1 VNTKHFSNF
10 VLKIQFMKTLHAL
23 FLFGLFFFA
32 MPAFAQLPADQGFLI
47 KAELDKRGLSEA
59 EADAALIA
67 EGLDIKKMSPEEALI
82 NKGAISKVLD
92 DLAETKKL
100 NIVENQESKD
110 SMKVEEQILK
120 PDNQVKVEKD
130 LPKTNP
136 IYGHQL
142 FQNGGLQVQAN
153 TDGASAPETYVLGAG
168 DQIRITIFGISQA
181 DLLMTINE
189 SGFVAP
195 AGMVQIYLKG
205 LTLKE
210 ARKVVRN
217 RFSLTYRFQNDEFA
231 VTLQKARMLNVN
243 IFGEVVKG
251 GSVQL
256 SALNTALNA
265 LMAAGGVSEIGSVR
279 HIELLRGDIRKKI
292 DLYAFLNNPSVQFQ
306 YDLQHNDILYVPVA
320 QKVVSLEGA
329 VKRPM
334 RYELAGTEGLKE
346 LLAFAGGV
354 LYNANAAL
362 IQVERQTGEKPQLTE
377 YSLADVLSGKVLV
390 DLLDGDIVILK
401 PSSVPLEQF
410 AAVQGAVYYP
420 GQFAWKEGLKLSEVL
435 EKAKLKP
442 QTSTE
447 LYMVKRTLTDGTQKV
462 IKVVG
467 KDAISFELFAKDSIL
482 VFDQSAFANQ
492 LPLEVSGAVRAP
504 FKQNLAYT
512 DQIKLS
518 EALALAKGTLPT
530 TADWAYVRRPNLFVP
545 NEYSYTRVNLNENAD
560 FALGAGDVLMVYD
573 KEIYTQAADVSI
585 GGAVRTAYRTPF
597 SPELSIKTLIEMAGR
612 TTEKANL
619 KRVDLFRLVYNDK
632 RGSGYELIR
641 LSIDSNYNVVGYPGG
656 YPLLPFD
663 QIMVRQL
670 TLFDIDKMVT
680 VTGEVKFPGD
690 YALPASQYR
699 LSDLITDAGG
709 INGIGSMDGAII
721 MRTFNNVGPIGISV
735 KKALR
740 HKNSKKYN
748 PYLLSGD
755 VLTIYPTQNT
765 FSLRL
770 LGTNYP
776 IQDSIIQTSSKS
788 FIYDG
793 KKSARWYIREYAGGL
808 SEDANPRSVAVAY
821 PNGQVDGTRRSLYL
835 FNKMP
840 TVRPGGQI
848 IVSLQT
854 EKEKAEKKEID
865 YDAIFSRSFQAISS
879 ILTITLLLKQL

>member
-1 VNTKHFSNF
+1 MKALQTLLFFS
-10 VLKIQFMKTLHAL
+10 I
-23 FLFGLFFFA
+23 FFFA

-59 EADAALIA
+59 EADAALMA
-67 EGLDIKKMSPEEALI
+67 AGLDVKKMSPEEALF

-92 DLAETKKL
+92 ELAETKKL
-100 NIVENQESKD
+100 KIVEKQESKD

-120 PDNQVKVEKD
+120 SDQQVKVEKD
-130 LPKTNP
+130 LPQTNP

-142 FQNGGLQVQAN
+142 FQNGGLSVHAL
-153 TDGASAPETYVLGAG
+153 TDGASAPDTYVLGAG

-181 DLLMTINE
+181 DLLLTINE

-195 AGMVQIYLKG
+195 AGMGQIYLKG
-205 LTLKE
+205 LTMRE

-217 RFSLTYRFQNDEFA
+217 RFSVAYRFQSDEFA

-306 YDLQHNDILYVPVA
+306 YDLQHNDILFVPVA

-334 RYELAGTEGLKE
+334 RYELAGKEGLKE

-354 LYNANAAL
+354 LFNANVEL
-362 IQVERQTGEKPQLTE
+362 IQVKRQTGEKPQLTE
-377 YSLADVLSGKVLV
+377 YRLADVLSGKFSVE
-390 DLLDGDIVILK
+390 LLDGDIIIVK
-401 PSSVPLEQF
+401 QSSVPLEQF
-410 AAVQGAVYYP
+410 AAIQGAVYYP
-420 GQFAWKEGLKLSEVL
+420 GQYAWKEGQQLSEVL
-435 EKAKLKP
+435 DKAKLKP

-447 LYMVKRTLTDGTQKV
+447 LYIVKRTLTDGTQKV

-467 KDAISFELFAKDSIL
+467 KDAPSFELLALDSIL
-482 VFDQSAFANQ
+482 VFDQAAFANQ
-492 LPLEVSGAVRAP
+492 LPLEVTGAVRAP

-545 NEYSYTRVNLNENAD
+545 NEFSYLRVNLNENAD
-560 FALGAGDVLMVYD
+560 FTLGAGDVLMVYD

-585 GGAVRTAYRTPF
+585 GGAVRSAYRTPF
-597 SPELSIKTLIEMAGR
+597 SPALSIKTLIEMAGR

-619 KRVDLFRLVYNDK
+619 NRVDLFRLVYNDK

-641 LSIDSNYNVVGYPGG
+641 LSLDSNYNVVGYPGG

-663 QIMVRQL
+663 QIVVRQL
-670 TLFDIDKMVT
+670 TLFDKDKVVT
-680 VTGEVKFPGD
+680 VNGEVKFPGD

-699 LSDLITDAGG
+699 LSDLIADAGG
-709 INGIGSMDGAII
+709 INAIGSHDGAII
-721 MRTFNNVGPIGISV
+721 IRSFNNVGPIGVDV
-735 KKALR
+735 KLAMR
-740 HKNSKKYN
+740 RKNSKKYN
-748 PYLLSGD
+748 PYLMTGD
-755 VLTIYPTQNT
+755 VLTIYPAQNT

-776 IQDSIIQTSSKS
+776 LQDSVSEMSARS
-788 FIYDG
+788 FIYVG
-793 KKSARWYIREYAGGL
+793 SKSARWYIREYAGGL
-808 SEDANPRSVAVAY
+808 TKDADPRSVAVVY
-821 PNGQVDGTRRSLYL
+821 PNGQVDGTKRVLFL
-835 FNKMP
+835 FNDMP
-840 TVRPGGQI
+840 TVRTGGQI
-848 IVSLQT
+848 VVNLET
-854 EKEKAEKKEID
+854 EKEKAEKKEVD
-865 YDAIFSRSFQAISS
+865 YDVIFSRSFQAISS
-879 ILTITLLLKQL
+879 LLTITLLLKQL

>member
-1 VNTKHFSNF
+1 
-10 VLKIQFMKTLHAL
+10 MKTLHAL

-67 EGLDIKKMSPEEALI
+67 EGLDIKKMSPEE
-82 NKGAISKVLD
+82 VLG
-92 DLAETKKL
+92 KKT
-100 NIVENQESKD
+100 
-110 SMKVEEQILK
+110 QILGILDASAAK
-120 PDNQVKVEKD
+120 KQVKDTPDVAEAIVIDTNKVIETIIK
-130 LPKTNP
+130 PAIEAAVTNP

-142 FQNGGLQVQAN
+142 FQNGGLPVQAN

-377 YSLADVLSGKVLV
+377 YSLADVLSGKVV
-390 DLLDGDIVILK
+390 VELLDGDVVRLRQ
-401 PSSVPLEQF
+401 SSIPLEQF
-410 AAVQGAVYYP
+410 SAIEGAVYYP
-420 GQFAWKEGLKLSEVL
+420 GQYAWKEGQTLDEVL
-435 EKAKLKP
+435 NKAQLKP
-442 QTSTE
+442 ETSTD
-447 LYMVKRTLTDGTQKV
+447 LYFVERTITDGTKKI
-462 IKVVG
+462 IKVKG
-467 KDAISFELFAKDSIL
+467 SDAASFQLEAKDKIL
-482 VFDQSAFANQ
+482 VYDQANFSNQ
-492 LPLEVSGAVRAP
+492 LPLEVTGAVRAP

-585 GGAVRTAYRTPF
+585 GGAVRVAYRTPF

-641 LSIDSNYNVVGYPGG
+641 LSIDSNYSVVGYPGG

-663 QIMVRQL
+663 QVVVRQL
-670 TLFDIDKMVT
+670 TLFDKDKVVT
-680 VTGEVKFPGD
+680 VNGEVKFPGD
-690 YALPASQYR
+690 YALPAAQYR

-709 INGIGSMDGAII
+709 INAIGSSDGAVI
-721 MRTFNNVGPIGISV
+721 MRAYNNVGPIGIHV

-740 HKNSKKYN
+740 HKRSKKYN

-755 VLTIYPTQNT
+755 VLTIYPAQNIFT
-765 FSLRL
+765 LRL
-770 LGTNYP
+770 LGTYYP
-776 IQDSIIQTSSKS
+776 LQDSLTPLSNKS
-788 FIYDG
+788 FIYAG
-793 KKSARWYIREYAGGL
+793 KKSARWYIREFAGGL
-808 SEDANPRSVAVAY
+808 TKDAERRSVAVAY
-821 PNGQVDGTRRSLYL
+821 PNGQVDGTKRVLFL
-835 FNKMP
+835 FNDMP
-840 TVRPGGQI
+840 TVLTGGQI
-848 IVSLQT
+848 VVNIAS
-854 EKEKAEKKEID
+854 EKEKTEKKEID
-865 YDAIFSRSFQAISS
+865 YDAVFTRSFQAISS
-879 ILTITLLLKQL
+879 LLTLMLLVNQL

>member
-1 VNTKHFSNF
+1 
-10 VLKIQFMKTLHAL
+10 MKTLHAL

-67 EGLDIKKMSPEEALI
+67 EGLDIKKMSPEE
-82 NKGAISKVLD
+82 VLG
-92 DLAETKKL
+92 KKT
-100 NIVENQESKD
+100 
-110 SMKVEEQILK
+110 QILGILDATAAK
-120 PDNQVKVEKD
+120 KQVKDTPDVAEAIVIDTNKVIETIIK
-130 LPKTNP
+130 PAIEAAVTNP

-142 FQNGGLQVQAN
+142 FQNGGLPVQAN

-377 YSLADVLSGKVLV
+377 YSLADVLSGKVV
-390 DLLDGDIVILK
+390 VELLDGDVVRLRQ
-401 PSSVPLEQF
+401 SSIPLEQF
-410 AAVQGAVYYP
+410 SAIEGAVYYP
-420 GQFAWKEGLKLSEVL
+420 GQYAWKEGQTLDEVL
-435 EKAKLKP
+435 NKAQLKP
-442 QTSTE
+442 ETSTD
-447 LYMVKRTLTDGTQKV
+447 LYFVERTITDGTKKI
-462 IKVVG
+462 IKVKG
-467 KDAISFELFAKDSIL
+467 SDAASFQLEAKDKIL
-482 VFDQSAFANQ
+482 VYDQANFSNQ
-492 LPLEVSGAVRAP
+492 LPLEVTGAVRAP

-612 TTEKANL
+612 TTDKANL

-632 RGSGYELIR
+632 KGSGYELIR
-641 LSIDSNYNVVGYPGG
+641 LSIDSNYSVVGYPSG

-663 QIMVRQL
+663 QVVVRQL
-670 TLFDIDKMVT
+670 TLFDKDKVVT
-680 VTGEVKFPGD
+680 VNGEVKFPGD
-690 YALPASQYR
+690 YALPAAQYR

-709 INGIGSMDGAII
+709 INTIGSTEGAVI
-721 MRTFNNVGPIGISV
+721 MRAYNNVGPIGIHV

-740 HKNSKKYN
+740 HKRSKKYN

-755 VLTIYPTQNT
+755 VLTIYPAQNIFT
-765 FSLRL
+765 LRL
-770 LGTNYP
+770 LGTYYP
-776 IQDSIIQTSSKS
+776 LQDSLTPLSNKS
-788 FIYDG
+788 FIYAG
-793 KKSARWYIREYAGGL
+793 KKSARWYIREFAGGL
-808 SEDANPRSVAVAY
+808 TEDADRRSVAVAY
-821 PNGQVDGTRRSLYL
+821 PNGQVDGTQRTLYL

-865 YDAIFSRSFQAISS
+865 YDAVFTRSFQAISS
-879 ILTITLLLKQL
+879 LLTLMLLVNQL

>member
-1 VNTKHFSNF
+1 
-10 VLKIQFMKTLHAL
+10 MKTLHAL

-32 MPAFAQLPADQGFLI
+32 MPAVAQLPADQGFLI

-59 EADAALIA
+59 EAEAALIA
-67 EGLDIKKMSPEEALI
+67 AGLDVKNMSPEEALF

-100 NIVENQESKD
+100 KIDEKQESKESKD
-110 SMKVEEQILK
+110 SLKVEEQILQ
-120 PDNQVKVEKD
+120 PDNQVKLEKD
-130 LPKTNP
+130 FPQISP

-142 FQNGGLQVQAN
+142 FQNGGLPVQAN

-210 ARKVVRN
+210 ARKLIRN
-217 RFSLTYRFQNDEFA
+217 RFSLAYRFQADEFA
-231 VTLQKARMLNVN
+231 VTLQKARMVNVN

-390 DLLDGDIVILK
+390 ELLDGDIVTLK

-545 NEYSYTRVNLNENAD
+545 NEYSYSRVNLNENAD
-560 FALGAGDVLMVYD
+560 FLLGAGDVLMVYD

-597 SPELSIKTLIEMAGR
+597 SPELSIKALVEMAGR

-619 KRVDLFRLVYNDK
+619 QRVDLFRLVYNDK

-670 TLFDIDKMVT
+670 TLFDIDKLVT

-709 INGIGSMDGAII
+709 INGIGSYDGAII
-721 MRTFNNVGPIGISV
+721 MRTFNNVGPIGINV

-755 VLTIYPTQNT
+755 VLTIYPSQNT

-776 IQDSIIQTSSKS
+776 IQDSLIQASSKS

-821 PNGQVDGTRRSLYL
+821 PNGQVDGTRRSLFL
-835 FNKMP
+835 FNNMP
-840 TVRPGGQI
+840 VVRPGGQI

-854 EKEKAEKKEID
+854 EQEKAEKKEID
-865 YDAIFSRSFQAISS
+865 YDAVFTRSFQAISS
-879 ILTITLLLKQL
+879 LLTLFLLVNQL

>member
-1 VNTKHFSNF
+1 
-10 VLKIQFMKTLHAL
+10 MKTLHAL

-67 EGLDIKKMSPEEALI
+67 EGLDIKKMSPEE
-82 NKGAISKVLD
+82 VLG
-92 DLAETKKL
+92 KKT
-100 NIVENQESKD
+100 
-110 SMKVEEQILK
+110 QILGILDATAAK
-120 PDNQVKVEKD
+120 KQVKDTPDVAEAIVIDTNKVIETIIK
-130 LPKTNP
+130 PAIEAAVTNP

-142 FQNGGLQVQAN
+142 FQNGGLPVQAN

-377 YSLADVLSGKVLV
+377 YSLADVLSGKVV
-390 DLLDGDIVILK
+390 VELLDGDVVRLRQ
-401 PSSVPLEQF
+401 SSIPLEQF
-410 AAVQGAVYYP
+410 SAIEGAVYYP
-420 GQFAWKEGLKLSEVL
+420 GQYAWKEGQTLDEVL
-435 EKAKLKP
+435 NKAQLKP
-442 QTSTE
+442 ETSTD
-447 LYMVKRTLTDGTQKV
+447 LYFVERTITDGTKKI
-462 IKVVG
+462 IKVKG
-467 KDAISFELFAKDSIL
+467 SDAASFQLEAKDKIL
-482 VFDQSAFANQ
+482 VYDQANFSNQ
-492 LPLEVSGAVRAP
+492 LPLEVTGAVRAP

-585 GGAVRTAYRTPF
+585 GGAVRVAYRTPF

-641 LSIDSNYNVVGYPGG
+641 LSIDSNYSVVGYPGG

-663 QIMVRQL
+663 QVVVRQL
-670 TLFDIDKMVT
+670 TLFDKDKVVT
-680 VTGEVKFPGD
+680 VNGEVKFPGD
-690 YALPASQYR
+690 YALPAAQYR
-699 LSDLITDAGG
+699 LSDLIADAGG
-709 INGIGSMDGAII
+709 INTIGSTEGAVI
-721 MRTFNNVGPIGISV
+721 MRAYNNVGPIGIHV

-740 HKNSKKYN
+740 HKRSKKYN

-755 VLTIYPTQNT
+755 VLTIYPSQNIFT
-765 FSLRL
+765 LRL
-770 LGTNYP
+770 LGTYYP
-776 IQDSIIQTSSKS
+776 LQDSLTPLSSKS
-788 FIYDG
+788 FIYAG
-793 KKSARWYIREYAGGL
+793 KKSARWYIREFAGGL
-808 SEDANPRSVAVAY
+808 TEDADRRSVAVAY
-821 PNGQVDGTRRSLYL
+821 PNGQVDGTQRTLYL

-865 YDAIFSRSFQAISS
+865 YDAVFTRSFQAISS
-879 ILTITLLLKQL
+879 LLTLMLLVNQL

>member
-1 VNTKHFSNF
+1 
-10 VLKIQFMKTLHAL
+10 MKAL
-23 FLFGLFFFA
+23 QALFFFSIFFFA
-32 MPAFAQLPADQGFLI
+32 LPAFAQLPADQSFLI
-47 KAELDKRGLSEA
+47 KTELDKRGLTEA
-59 EADAALIA
+59 EADAALIS
-67 EGLDIKKMSPEEALI
+67 EGLDVKKMSPEE
-82 NKGAISKVLD
+82 VLG
-92 DLAETKKL
+92 KK
-100 NIVENQESKD
+100 N
-110 SMKVEEQILK
+110 QILGILDATAAK
-120 PDNQVKVEKD
+120 KQVKDTSDVAEAKD
-130 LPKTNP
+130 IDTHKVIEAVSKPAIEATIIKP

-142 FQNGGLQVQAN
+142 FQNGGLSVQAL
-153 TDGASAPETYVLGAG
+153 TDGASAPDTYILGAG

-181 DLLMTINE
+181 DLLLTINE

-195 AGMVQIYLKG
+195 AGMGQIYLKG
-205 LTLKE
+205 LTLRE

-217 RFSLTYRFQNDEFA
+217 RFSVAYRFQSDEFA

-243 IFGEVVKG
+243 IFGEVVQG

-306 YDLQHNDILYVPVA
+306 YDLQHNDILFVPVA

-334 RYELAGTEGLKE
+334 RYELAGKEGLKE

-354 LYNANAAL
+354 LFNANVEL

-377 YSLADVLSGKVLV
+377 YRVADVLSGKVIV
-390 DLLDGDIVILK
+390 ELLDGDVVKLK
-401 PSSVPLEQF
+401 QSSVPLEQF
-410 AAVQGAVYYP
+410 AAIQGAVYYP
-420 GQFAWKEGLKLSEVL
+420 GQYAWKEGQKLSEVL
-435 EKAKLKP
+435 DKAKLKP

-447 LYMVKRTLTDGTQKV
+447 LYMVKRTLTNGTQKV

-467 KDAISFELFAKDSIL
+467 KDAQSFELLALDSIL
-482 VFDQSAFANQ
+482 VFDQAAFANQ
-492 LPLEVSGAVRAP
+492 LPLEVIGAVRAP

-530 TADWAYVRRPNLFVP
+530 TAEWAYVRRPNLFVP
-545 NEYSYTRVNLNENAD
+545 NEYSYARVNLNENAD

-585 GGAVRTAYRTPF
+585 GGAVRSAYRTPF

-619 KRVDLFRLVYNDK
+619 NRVDLFRLVYNEK

-656 YPLLPFD
+656 FPLLPFD
-663 QIMVRQL
+663 QIVVRQL
-670 TLFDIDKMVT
+670 TLFDKDKVVT
-680 VTGEVKFPGD
+680 VNGEVKFPGD
-690 YALPASQYR
+690 YALPAAQYR
-699 LSDLITDAGG
+699 LSDLIADAGG
-709 INGIGSMDGAII
+709 INAIGSHDGAII
-721 MRTFNNVGPIGISV
+721 MRSFNNVGPIGVDV
-735 KKALR
+735 KLAMR
-740 HKNSKKYN
+740 RKNSKKYN
-748 PYLLSGD
+748 PYLMTGD
-755 VLTIYPTQNT
+755 VLTIYPAQNT

-776 IQDSIIQTSSKS
+776 LQDSVSEMSTRS
-788 FIYDG
+788 FIYVG
-793 KKSARWYIREYAGGL
+793 SKSARWYIREYAGGL
-808 SEDANPRSVAVAY
+808 TKDADPRSVAVVY
-821 PNGQVDGTRRSLYL
+821 PNGQVDGTKRVLFL
-835 FNKMP
+835 FNDMP
-840 TVRPGGQI
+840 TVRTGGQI
-848 IVSLQT
+848 VVNLET
-854 EKEKAEKKEID
+854 EKEKAEKKEVD
-865 YDAIFSRSFQAISS
+865 YDVIFSRSFQAISS
-879 ILTITLLLKQL
+879 LLTITLLLKQL

>member
-1 VNTKHFSNF
+1 
-10 VLKIQFMKTLHAL
+10 MKTLHAL

-67 EGLDIKKMSPEEALI
+67 EGLDIKKMSPEE
-82 NKGAISKVLD
+82 VLG
-92 DLAETKKL
+92 KKT
-100 NIVENQESKD
+100 
-110 SMKVEEQILK
+110 QILGILDATAAK
-120 PDNQVKVEKD
+120 KQVKDTPDVAEAIVIDTNKVIETIIK
-130 LPKTNP
+130 PAIEAAVTNP

-142 FQNGGLQVQAN
+142 FQNGGLPVQAN

-377 YSLADVLSGKVLV
+377 YSLADVLSGKVV
-390 DLLDGDIVILK
+390 VELLDGDVVRLRQ
-401 PSSVPLEQF
+401 SSIPLEQF
-410 AAVQGAVYYP
+410 SAIEGAVYYP
-420 GQFAWKEGLKLSEVL
+420 GQYAWKEGQTLDEVL
-435 EKAKLKP
+435 NKAQLKP
-442 QTSTE
+442 ETSTD
-447 LYMVKRTLTDGTQKV
+447 LYFVERTITDGTKKI
-462 IKVVG
+462 IKVKG
-467 KDAISFELFAKDSIL
+467 SDAASFQLEAKDKIL
-482 VFDQSAFANQ
+482 VYDQANFSNQ
-492 LPLEVSGAVRAP
+492 LPLEVTGAVRAP

-663 QIMVRQL
+663 QVVVRQL
-670 TLFDIDKMVT
+670 TLFDKDKVVT
-680 VTGEVKFPGD
+680 VNGEVKFPGD
-690 YALPASQYR
+690 YALPAAQYR

-709 INGIGSMDGAII
+709 INAIGSSDGAVI
-721 MRTFNNVGPIGISV
+721 MRAYNNVGPIGIHV

-740 HKNSKKYN
+740 HKRSKKYN

-755 VLTIYPTQNT
+755 VLTIYPAQNIFT
-765 FSLRL
+765 LRL
-770 LGTNYP
+770 LGTYYP
-776 IQDSIIQTSSKS
+776 LQDSLTPLSSKS
-788 FIYDG
+788 FIYAG
-793 KKSARWYIREYAGGL
+793 KKSARWYIREFAGGL
-808 SEDANPRSVAVAY
+808 TEDADRRSVAVAY
-821 PNGQVDGTRRSLYL
+821 PNGQIDGTQRTLYL

-848 IVSLQT
+848 IVSIQT

-865 YDAIFSRSFQAISS
+865 YDAVFTRSFQAISS
-879 ILTITLLLKQL
+879 LLTLMLLVNQL

>member
-1 VNTKHFSNF
+1 
-10 VLKIQFMKTLHAL
+10 MKALQTLF
-23 FLFGLFFFA
+23 FLNIFFFA
-32 MPAFAQLPADQGFLI
+32 LPALAQQPADQGFLI
-47 KAELDKRGLSEA
+47 KAELDKRGLTEP
-59 EADAALIA
+59 EADAALLA
-67 EGLDIKKMSPEEALI
+67 EGLDIKKMSTEELLFKKAE
-82 NKGAISKVLD
+82 ISKVLD
-92 DLAETKKL
+92 NLTDSKKQKISNNLVIKDSVKLEKSNLERVIEDSTKK
-100 NIVENQESKD
+100 E
-110 SMKVEEQILK
+110 IL
-120 PDNQVKVEKD
+120 Q
-130 LPKTNP
+130 TST

-142 FQNGGLQVQAN
+142 FGDGGLPVQAN
-153 TDGASAPETYVLGAG
+153 TDGASAPDTYVLGAG

-181 DLLMTINE
+181 DLLLTINE

-195 AGMVQIYLKG
+195 AGMGQIYLKG
-205 LTLKE
+205 LTLRE

-217 RFSLTYRFQNDEFA
+217 RFSVAYRFQSDEFA
-231 VTLQKARMLNVN
+231 LTLQKARMLNVN

-306 YDLQHNDILYVPVA
+306 YDLQHNDILFVPVA

-334 RYELAGTEGLKE
+334 RYELAGKEGLKE

-354 LYNANAAL
+354 LFNANAEL
-362 IQVERQTGEKPQLTE
+362 IQIERQSGEKPQLTE
-377 YSLADVLSGKVLV
+377 YRLADVLSGKVIVELF
-390 DLLDGDIVILK
+390 DGDVIKLS

-410 AAVQGAVYYP
+410 AAIQGAVYYP
-420 GQFAWKEGLKLSEVL
+420 GKYAWKEGQKLSEVL
-435 EKAKLKP
+435 DKAKLKP

-467 KDAISFELFAKDSIL
+467 KDAQSFELLAQDSIL
-482 VFDQSAFANQ
+482 VFDQAAFANQ
-492 LPLEVSGAVRAP
+492 LPLEVTGAVREP

-530 TADWAYVRRPNLFVP
+530 TAEWAFVRRPNLFVP
-545 NEYSYTRVNLNENAD
+545 NEYSYARVNLNENGD
-560 FALGAGDVLMVYD
+560 YALGAGDVLMVYD

-585 GGAVRTAYRTPF
+585 GGAVRSAYRTPF

-619 KRVDLFRLVYNDK
+619 NRVDLFRLVYDEK
-632 RGSGYELIR
+632 RGSGFELIR
-641 LSIDSNYNVVGYPGG
+641 LSIDADYNVVGYPGG

-663 QIMVRQL
+663 QIVVRQL
-670 TLFDIDKMVT
+670 PLFDKDKVVT
-680 VTGEVKFPGD
+680 VNGEVKFPGD
-690 YALPASQYR
+690 YALPATHYR

-709 INGIGSMDGAII
+709 INAIGSYDGAILI
-721 MRTFNNVGPIGISV
+721 RSFNNVGPVGVDV
-735 KKALR
+735 KQALR
-740 HKNSKKYN
+740 HKRSNKYN
-748 PYLLSGD
+748 PYLMSGD
-755 VLTIYPTQNT
+755 VLTIYPAQNT

-776 IQDSIIQTSSKS
+776 LQDSVSSMTAKS
-788 FIYDG
+788 FIYVG
-793 KKSARWYIREYAGGL
+793 KKSARWYLREYAGGFSKNADKNTL
-808 SEDANPRSVAVAY
+808 AVVY
-821 PNGQVDGTRRSLYL
+821 PDGSVDGTRKILGVIKDYPSVK
-835 FNKMP
+835 N
-840 TVRPGGQI
+840 GGQI
-848 IVSLQT
+848 IILLDE
-854 EKEKAEKKEID
+854 EKETKEKKEVD

-879 ILTITLLLKQL
+879 ILTISLLLKQL

>member
-1 VNTKHFSNF
+1 
-10 VLKIQFMKTLHAL
+10 MKAL
-23 FLFGLFFFA
+23 QALFFFSIFFFA
-32 MPAFAQLPADQGFLI
+32 LPAFAQLPADQGFLI

-67 EGLDIKKMSPEEALI
+67 EGLDVKKMSPEEVLGKKNQILGILDATAA
-82 NKGAISKVLD
+82 KKQVKDTPDVAEAIVLD
-92 DLAETKKL
+92 T
-100 NIVENQESKD
+100 N
-110 SMKVEEQILK
+110 KVIEAVIK
-120 PDNQVKVEKD
+120 PAIEAAI
-130 LPKTNP
+130 TNP

-142 FQNGGLQVQAN
+142 FQNGGLPVQAL
-153 TDGASAPETYVLGAG
+153 TDGASAPDTYVLGAG

-181 DLLMTINE
+181 DLLLTINE

-195 AGMVQIYLKG
+195 AGMGQIYLKG
-205 LTLKE
+205 LTLRE

-217 RFSLTYRFQNDEFA
+217 RFSVAYRFQSDEFA

-306 YDLQHNDILYVPVA
+306 YDLQHNDILFVPVA

-334 RYELAGTEGLKE
+334 RYELVGKEGLKE

-354 LYNANAAL
+354 LFNASAEL

-377 YSLADVLSGKVLV
+377 YSLADVLSGKVIV
-390 DLLDGDIVILK
+390 ELLDGDVVRLRQ
-401 PSSVPLEQF
+401 SSIPLEQF
-410 AAVQGAVYYP
+410 SAIEGAVYYP
-420 GQFAWKEGLKLSEVL
+420 GQYAWKEGQKLEDVL
-435 EKAKLKP
+435 TKAKLKP
-442 QTSTE
+442 ETSTD
-447 LYMVKRTLTDGTQKV
+447 LYFVERTITDGTKKI
-462 IKVVG
+462 IKVKG
-467 KDAISFELFAKDSIL
+467 SDAESFQLEAKDRIL
-482 VFDQSAFANQ
+482 VYDQANFANQ
-492 LPLEVSGAVRAP
+492 LPLEVTGAVRAP
-504 FKQNLAYT
+504 FKQNLSYT

-530 TADWAYVRRPNLFVP
+530 TADWAFVRRPNLFVP
-545 NEYSYTRVNLNENAD
+545 NEYNYVRVNLIENAD
-560 FALGAGDVLMVYD
+560 FTLGAGDVLMVYD

-585 GGAVRTAYRTPF
+585 GGAVRSAYRTPF
-597 SPELSIKTLIEMAGR
+597 SPVLSIKTLIEMAGR

-619 KRVDLFRLVYNDK
+619 NRVDLFRLVYNDK

-663 QIMVRQL
+663 QIVVRQL
-670 TLFDIDKMVT
+670 TLFDKDKVVT
-680 VTGEVKFPGD
+680 VNGEVKFPGD
-690 YALPASQYR
+690 YALPAAQYR

-709 INGIGSMDGAII
+709 INAIGSYEGAVI
-721 MRTFNNVGPIGISV
+721 MRAYNNVGPIGINV
-735 KKALR
+735 KDALR
-740 HKNSKKYN
+740 HRRSKKYN
-748 PYLLSGD
+748 PYLMSGD
-755 VLTIYPTQNT
+755 VISIYPDQNT

-776 IQDSIIQTSSKS
+776 LKDSLTALSSKS
-788 FIYDG
+788 FIYVG
-793 KKSARWYIREYAGGL
+793 KKSARWYIREFAGGL
-808 SEDANPRSVAVAY
+808 TKDANPRSVAVAY
-821 PNGQVDGTRRSLYL
+821 PNGQVDGTKRVLFL
-835 FNKMP
+835 FNDMP
-840 TVRPGGQI
+840 TVRAGGQI
-848 IVSLQT
+848 VVNLET
-854 EKEKAEKKEID
+854 EKEKAEKKEVD
-865 YDAIFSRSFQAISS
+865 YDAIFTRSFQAISS
-879 ILTITLLLKQL
+879 MLTISLLIKQL

>member
-1 VNTKHFSNF
+1 
-10 VLKIQFMKTLHAL
+10 MKTLHAL
-23 FLFGLFFFA
+23 FLFSLFFFA

-67 EGLDIKKMSPEEALI
+67 EGLDIKKMSPEEALF

-92 DLAETKKL
+92 ELAETKKL
-100 NIVENQESKD
+100 NIVEKQESKD

-142 FQNGGLQVQAN
+142 FQNGGLPVQAN

-377 YSLADVLSGKVLV
+377 YSLADVISGKVV
-390 DLLDGDIVILK
+390 VELLDGDVVRLRQ
-401 PSSVPLEQF
+401 SSIPLEQF
-410 AAVQGAVYYP
+410 SAIEGAVYYP
-420 GQFAWKEGLKLSEVL
+420 GQYAWKEGQTLNEVL
-435 EKAKLKP
+435 NKAQLKP
-442 QTSTE
+442 ETSTD
-447 LYMVKRTLTDGTQKV
+447 LYFVERTITDGTKKI
-462 IKVVG
+462 IKVKG
-467 KDAISFELFAKDSIL
+467 SDAASFQLEAKDKIL
-482 VFDQSAFANQ
+482 VYDQANFSNQ
-492 LPLEVSGAVRAP
+492 LPLEVTGAVRAP

-560 FALGAGDVLMVYD
+560 FALGAGDILMVYD

-663 QIMVRQL
+663 QVVVRQL
-670 TLFDIDKMVT
+670 PLFDKDKVVT
-680 VTGEVKFPGD
+680 VNGEVKFPGD
-690 YALPASQYR
+690 YALPAAQYR
-699 LSDLITDAGG
+699 LSDLIADAGG
-709 INGIGSMDGAII
+709 INAIGSTDGAVI
-721 MRTFNNVGPIGISV
+721 MRAYNNVGPIGISV

-740 HKNSKKYN
+740 HKHSKKYN

-770 LGTNYP
+770 LGTYYP
-776 IQDSIIQTSSKS
+776 LQDSLTPLSSKS
-788 FIYDG
+788 FIYAG
-793 KKSARWYIREYAGGL
+793 KKSARWYIREFAGGL
-808 SEDANPRSVAVAY
+808 TEDADRRSVAVAY
-821 PNGQVDGTRRSLYL
+821 PNGQVDGTKRVLSL
-835 FNKMP
+835 FNDMP
-840 TVRPGGQI
+840 TVRAGGQI
-848 IVSLQT
+848 VVGVKPEEEL
-854 EKEKAEKKEID
+854 KEKKEID
-865 YDAIFSRSFQAISS
+865 YDAIFTRSFQAVSS
-879 ILTITLLLKQL
+879 LLTISLLIKQL